1 MYVGNGNGS
10 IVRFLQQLCVLFNK
24 IVNNNTAVSNIMCIK
39 NYAVHILT
47 LLKSIPQIQTH
58 KMVIHTLLN

>member
-24 IVNNNTAVSNIMCIK
+24 IVNNNTAVSNIMCSK
-39 NYAVHILT
+39 NYAVHIAT
-47 LLKSIPQIQTH
+47 LLKSIT
-58 KMVIHTLLN
+58 